1 MGNELND
8 ECKSLEE
15 KNSQTDRNANTNA
28 YRSIRVAGECKWL
41 IIL

>member
-8 ECKSLEE
+8 EFKSLEK

-28 YRSIRVAGECKWL
+28 YRSIRVAEDCKSL
-41 IIL
+41 IIW